1 MFATLLTLPTLVT
14 HVIAPVTVTLLLVEH
29 QRWLTLQPEGD
40 SWQENIFFF
49 LFPSLSFLLTFITL
63 TEVVAALPH
72 SDQTILVLRTG
83 DATADHTDGVGGVCG
98 WSGYCRVVQDLTMAA

>member
-1 MFATLLTLPTLVT
+1 VFATLLTLPTLVT

-40 SWQENIFFF
+40 S
-49 LFPSLSFLLTFITL
+49 FITL

-72 SDQTILVLRTG
+72 SEQTILVLRTG

-98 WSGYCRVVQDLTMAA
+98 WCGHCRVVQDLAMAA